1 MITSDDVKRLSFDV
15 ADEFEELDT
24 QEKVQKEAEHQY
36 EILDKDW
43 MNPSVIEKIKSRS
56 SSDYMSSEFE
66 TDKIQSSEIRDI
78 INSSFGELGGKH
90 NLSVSFKDFTEI
102 ASHIGEYSEKDS
114 EFAKLYVSK
123 MINAVSDVARTKATI
138 SLGFLTDRALTLAME
153 RAKDP
158 NIQDLGEIVAVI
170 REIYDW
176 LDKLQNLRDKYNI
189 VGSDKLLE
197 QMSEENKKSQ
207 KERLSDGALQ
217 DLVAQINANAKKAR
231 EEKE

>member
-15 ADEFEELDT
+15 ANEFEELDT
-24 QEKVQKEAEHQY
+24 KEKVQKAAEEQF
-36 EILDKDW
+36 EILDRSALKPAPRINDYLESEYDTGQLKTTEIKD
-43 MNPSVIEKIKSRS
+43 IIS
-56 SSDYMSSEFE
+56 SSFD
-66 TDKIQSSEIRDI
+66 
-78 INSSFGELGGKH
+78 ELGGKH

-102 ASHIGEYSEKDS
+102 ASHIGDYSEKDS

-197 QMSEENKKSQ
+197 QMSEDNKKAN
-207 KERLSDGALQ
+207 KARLSQNALS
-217 DLVAQINANAKKAR
+217 DIISQINMNAKKAR
-231 EEKE
+231 EEEEAGG